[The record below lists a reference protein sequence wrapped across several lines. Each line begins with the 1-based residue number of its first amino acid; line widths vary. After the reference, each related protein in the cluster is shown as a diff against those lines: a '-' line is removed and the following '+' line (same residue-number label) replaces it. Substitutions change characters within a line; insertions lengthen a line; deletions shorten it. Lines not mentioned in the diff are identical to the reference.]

1 MKNNMISRRGF
12 LRKAVGTAAA
22 ATVAG
27 MAAGCSAA
35 SQAPASSS
43 EAARGTYIPGT
54 YSATANGMSTVTVT
68 MTFDAES
75 ITNVELDLSGETE
88 NIGQAAKDTLTE
100 QLLSKQ
106 SPEIDNV
113 AGATVT
119 TTAVKVAAEAC
130 IAQAKGETVQV
141 TDKAA
146 AGHVL
151 DLSFMDAPEAIPANK
166 ISQTLDCDVC
176 VVGLG
181 VAGVCAARS
190 AAESGLKVIAVEK
203 TSGVCGRSSQF
214 SFFNCDKARES
225 GIEDIDT
232 NALVNE
238 LMTQMSHRA
247 DPSILKKWADNCGE
261 AITWYAEGY
270 DGIQW
275 VPIGGEKPADENQV
289 YTIPMGAFP
298 EYDPTVDHERI
309 FSGTLNFR
317 PKGHTPVLQA
327 NFDKAVAENG
337 LEVYFDSP
345 ARQLIRGEDGRV
357 TGVIFQSLTD
367 DSYTQVNA
375 SKGVILAT
383 GGFGHNDAM
392 MAYYLPWIHDIIDRY
407 DVTYGHTDIKAN
419 YANTGDGQQMGMWIG
434 AQMEPGPLGSM
445 AHGDFGKL
453 GPDAF
458 LQLNAQGI
466 RFHNEDQTNDH
477 YGAQFVRQPGPIYM
491 VIDSDWA
498 EQLPAMQGGLGCVR
512 SASDTLKESID
523 EWTAG
528 KGDTIEEL
536 ADALGLDADAKANFV
551 ASVERYN
558 ELCDKGVDEDFG
570 KSPRR
575 MFALRK
581 APFYAIKDEGSLRF
595 LVTLGGLRTNANAQV
610 LDNSF
615 QVIPGLYAIGNTQ
628 GGRFVGDY
636 PTTIAGASHSIACT
650 YGYLTGKFIAEQG

>member
-1 MKNNMISRRGF
+1 
-12 LRKAVGTAAA
+12 
-22 ATVAG
+22 
-27 MAAGCSAA
+27 
-35 SQAPASSS
+35 
-43 EAARGTYIPGT
+43 
-54 YSATANGMSTVTVT
+54 
-68 MTFDAES
+68 
-75 ITNVELDLSGETE
+75 
-88 NIGQAAKDTLTE
+88 
-100 QLLSKQ
+100 
-106 SPEIDNV
+106 
-113 AGATVT
+113 
-119 TTAVKVAAEAC
+119 
-130 IAQAKGETVQV
+130 
-141 TDKAA
+141 
-146 AGHVL
+146 
-151 DLSFMDAPEAIPANK
+151 
-166 ISQTLDCDVC
+166 
-176 VVGLG
+176 
-181 VAGVCAARS
+181 
-190 AAESGLKVIAVEK
+190 
-203 TSGVCGRSSQF
+203 
-214 SFFNCDKARES
+214 
-225 GIEDIDT
+225 
-232 NALVNE
+232 
-238 LMTQMSHRA
+238 
-247 DPSILKKWADNCGE
+247 
-261 AITWYAEGY
+261 
-270 DGIQW
+270 
-275 VPIGGEKPADENQV
+275 
-289 YTIPMGAFP
+289 
-298 EYDPTVDHERI
+298 
-309 FSGTLNFR
+309 
-317 PKGHTPVLQA
+317 
-327 NFDKAVAENG
+327 
-337 LEVYFDSP
+337 
-345 ARQLIRGEDGRV
+345 
-357 TGVIFQSLTD
+357 
-367 DSYTQVNA
+367 
-375 SKGVILAT
+375 
-383 GGFGHNDAM
+383 
-392 MAYYLPWIHDIIDRY
+392 
-407 DVTYGHTDIKAN
+407 
-419 YANTGDGQQMGMWIG
+419 
-434 AQMEPGPLGSM
+434 M

-570 KSPRR
+570 KSPLR

>member
-1 MKNNMISRRGF
+1 MRIF
-12 LRKAVGTAAA
+12 LSTLGVFFLMSFLFIMPAVLGPSTTPQPSASPVLSAAPTPSPAAA
-22 ATVAG
+22 QEIRAVWVSFLEWQHTDF
-27 MAAGCSAA
+27 
-35 SQAPASSS
+35 SS
-43 EAARGTYIPGT
+43 E
-54 YSATANGMSTVTVT
+54 SAFRA
-68 MTFDAES
+68 D
-75 ITNVELDLSGETE
+75 
-88 NIGQAAKDTLTE
+88 
-100 QLLSKQ
+100 
-106 SPEIDNV
+106 
-113 AGATVT
+113 
-119 TTAVKVAAEAC
+119 
-130 IAQAKGETVQV
+130 
-141 TDKAA
+141 AA
-146 AGHVL
+146 AIMQNIASLGANTVFAHVRP
-151 DLSFMDAPEAIPANK
+151 FGDALYPSRYFPFSHLCTGTQGQDPGFDPLAVLVETAHAQGLTLEAWINPY
-166 ISQTLDCDVC
+166 
-176 VVGLG
+176 
-181 VAGVCAARS
+181 R
-190 AAESGLKVIAVEK
+190 
-203 TSGVCGRSSQF
+203 
-214 SFFNCDKARES
+214 
-225 GIEDIDT
+225 
-232 NALVNE
+232 
-238 LMTQMSHRA
+238 
-247 DPSILKKWADNCGE
+247 
-261 AITWYAEGY
+261 
-270 DGIQW
+270 
-275 VPIGGEKPADENQV
+275 
-289 YTIPMGAFP
+289 
-298 EYDPTVDHERI
+298 
-309 FSGTLNFR
+309 
-317 PKGHTPVLQA
+317 LQA

-337 LEVYFDSP
+337 LEAYFDSP

-434 AQMEPGPLGSM
+434 AQMEPGPPGSM

-570 KSPRR
+570 KSPLR